1 MIVEFRSC
9 SRAASHVPRRATS
22 DGNPSCFLRSR
33 KRRARADKS
42 LESSAPVELV
52 KSTSYGKPTH
62 EPPPKGAHSLQRKG
76 RRGGGERTRAS
87 LYVRSTCVVE
97 GNFEISKTDITLLP
111 RSPIVDLCRSTI
123 RSSRRVRRSYL
134 DPEKFGH
141 FENRTL
147 RDVHLTSGPMHYKYA
162 TLRIFLS
169 CTFIDLYSVLV

>member
-76 RRGGGERTRAS
+76 RRGGERGRVRLCTYVVRVSWKVTLRFPRPIS
-87 LYVRSTCVVE
+87 LYFLEALSSIFAVRRFALLGEYDVRISIRKSLD
-97 GNFEISKTDITLLP
+97 ISKIG
-111 RSPIVDLCRSTI
+111 R
-123 RSSRRVRRSYL
+123 Y
-134 DPEKFGH
+134 E
-141 FENRTL
+141 
-147 RDVHLTSGPMHYKYA
+147 
-162 TLRIFLS
+162 
-169 CTFIDLYSVLV
+169 TFI